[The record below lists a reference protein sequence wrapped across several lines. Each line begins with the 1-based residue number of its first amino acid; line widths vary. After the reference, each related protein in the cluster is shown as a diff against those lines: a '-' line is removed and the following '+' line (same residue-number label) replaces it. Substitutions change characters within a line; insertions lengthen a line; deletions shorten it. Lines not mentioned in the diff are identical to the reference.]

1 MNLST
6 GYELRQNVASVAT
19 VSEIRCSMQLHLFHY
34 VNAFYLT
41 LEIFT
46 VNKLPTEKENERKKL
61 SIEIGEREGEGGV
74 VREKG
79 GRGKGEGAK
88 LQGIHI
94 DLNIIIFH
102 LSRYKH
108 SRLLHTISMYIKP
121 RKRIEERARRE

>member
-46 VNKLPTEKENERKKL
+46 VNKLPTEKENERKNYL
-61 SIEIGEREGEGGV
+61 SRSEKGRGRGGV

-79 GRGKGEGAK
+79 GRGKGKGAK